1 MIFLKNLYVY
11 KNQTVFFMY
20 VIELLLCTVSA
31 IVRFHCHMIFIRNEV
46 ENIYYFISQVDDNDV
61 LGSKCL
67 VQVLNIFWV

>member
-11 KNQTVFFMY
+11 KNQTFFFY
-20 VIELLLCTVSA
+20 IIELLLCRVSA